1 MKHTITLFEGD
12 GIGPEITY
20 ELKRVF
26 DALDLDIEYEEFL
39 IGQRAFEKYGVL
51 IPEEAIESIK
61 KNKVAIKAPVTTP
74 IGTGFKSVN
83 VQLRSL
89 FDLYVNL
96 RPAKSIEG
104 VHSKYSDIDIVTF
117 RENTEDLYVGDEF
130 EIEDGF
136 VAKKIITKKCS
147 ERIIRYAFEYAKKN
161 KRKKL
166 TCIHKA
172 NILKKTD
179 GLFLN
184 TFNRIKEEYPDICSD
199 DKIIDN
205 ACMQL
210 VTNPQQ
216 FDCIVA
222 PNLYG
227 DIITDL
233 ISGLVGGLGVTPA
246 ANIGNEVAI
255 FEAVHGSAPDIAGK
269 GIANPTAFLLCGMMM
284 LDYIGEFKKARILE
298 QAIYTALHQGTFST
312 KDLGG
317 TASTSS
323 FVDAIISQIRTKN
336 LEDFLS

>member
-1 MKHTITLFEGD
+1 MKHRVTLFEGD
-12 GIGPEITY
+12 GIGPEIVK

-26 DALDLDIEYEEFL
+26 DALKVDIEYDEFL
-39 IGQRAFEKYGVL
+39 IGQRAFNEYGVL
-51 IPEEAIESIK
+51 IPEAAIESIR

-74 IGTGFKSVN
+74 VGTGFKSVN
-83 VQLRSL
+83 VQLRLL

-96 RPAKSIEG
+96 RPARSVKGIP
-104 VHSKYSDIDIVTF
+104 SKYSDIDIVTF
-117 RENTEDLYVGDEF
+117 RENTEDLYVGDEYA
-130 EIEDGF
+130 IEDGF

-147 ERIIRYAFEYAKKN
+147 ERIIRYAFEYAKKHN
-161 KRKKL
+161 RKKV
-166 TCIHKA
+166 TCVHKA
-172 NILKKTD
+172 NILKKSD
-179 GLFLN
+179 GLFLE
-184 TFNRIKEEYPDICSD
+184 TFNRIKMDYPDILSD

-246 ANIGNEVAI
+246 ANIGNDVAI

-269 GIANPTAFLLCGMMM
+269 GIANPTAFLLSGAMM
-284 LDYIGEFKKARILE
+284 LDYIGESKKAGILQKAIYLTLE
-298 QAIYTALHQGTFST
+298 QGNYLT

-317 TASTSS
+317 NSSTTAY
-323 FVDAIISQIRTKN
+323 VDSIISNIQNKQMV
-336 LEDFLS
+336 